1 MLTTQP
7 SEISLNVIENIAMS
21 LQKSQWK
28 TSGDRAVVMKSQDLK
43 FKFGSTTLKISK
55 SSINSMDLVSNDL
68 LSLTIHLQANFL
80 DFEVIFHD
88 FLLMLKQF
96 Y

>member
-28 TSGDRAVVMKSQDLK
+28 TSGERAVVMKSQDIKL
-43 FKFGSTTLKISK
+43 KFGSTT
-55 SSINSMDLVSNDL
+55 
-68 LSLTIHLQANFL
+68 
-80 DFEVIFHD
+80 
-88 FLLMLKQF
+88 
-96 Y
+96 